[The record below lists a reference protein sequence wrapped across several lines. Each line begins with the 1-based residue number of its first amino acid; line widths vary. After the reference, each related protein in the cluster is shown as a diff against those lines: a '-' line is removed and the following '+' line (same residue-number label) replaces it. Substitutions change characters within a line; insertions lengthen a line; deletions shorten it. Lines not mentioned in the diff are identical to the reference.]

1 MDVLFQQEL
10 DVALEDIPIDIDDVE
25 WARINKWLVVLSEC
39 ALLKI
44 EGKMPMECFTASP
57 PPSKKQKVADDE
69 IDTDQE
75 GIEQL
80 RDVVSVSGV
89 NLVEEQERML
99 LLSVPKKRQAFGK
112 LVLQENQ
119 EGLVLQKIP
128 LQKKLAGIMGRC
140 GLRIGVDKDVERCL
154 SMCVEER
161 MRRIICNLIRQS
173 KQWVDCEKSRH
184 HTVST
189 SDVKQEIMILN
200 KKAGEELLEKAQK
213 LNEAKVSTNG
223 FEGVN
228 YKDKHDDG
236 HDKMRRST
244 AAANVAAL
252 AALGG
257 HDILAKWQLKA
268 DQLAR
273 EKRRGKDVN
282 HKATSTAGRTMNGNV
297 EAEKRGG
304 VEALVSAAGS
314 VVGKFGRNCRV
325 MMMPQTKVAGT
336 RSISV
341 KDVIAVLEK
350 EPQRSKSTLIYLRM
364 NTASQ

>member
-1 MDVLFQQEL
+1 MGFSPFFPNPLFPP
-10 DVALEDIPIDIDDVE
+10 VKNP
-25 WARINKWLVVLSEC
+25 NKRS
-39 ALLKI
+39 
-44 EGKMPMECFTASP
+44 ASP

-89 NLVEEQERML
+89 DLVEEQERML
-99 LLSVPKKRQAFGK
+99 LLSVPKKRQASRK

-128 LQKKLAGIMGRC
+128 LQKKLEGIMGRC

-154 SMCVEER
+154 SMCVVER
-161 MRRIICNLIRQS
+161 MRGIICNLIRQS
-173 KQWVDCEKSRH
+173 NQRVDCEKSRH
-184 HTVST
+184 YTVST

-200 KKAGEELLEKAQK
+200 KKAREELLEKAQK
-213 LNEAKVSTNG
+213 LNEAKVSSNG
-223 FEGVN
+223 FDGV
-228 YKDKHDDG
+228 KDKHDDG
-236 HDKMRRST
+236 EDKMRRST

-257 HDILAKWQLKA
+257 HDILAKWKLKA
-268 DQLAR
+268 DQLSR

-282 HKATSTAGRTMNGNV
+282 PKATSTVGRTI

-304 VEALVSAAGS
+304 VEAMVSAAGS
-314 VVGKFGRNCRV
+314 AVGKFGRNCQV
-325 MMMPQTKVAGT
+325 MMMPQTKVAST
-336 RSISV
+336 RSTSV

-350 EPQRSKSTLIYLRM
+350 EPQTSKSTLIYLLM
-364 NTASQ
+364 NTAAGE

>member
-1 MDVLFQQEL
+1 MGFSPFFPNPLFPP
-10 DVALEDIPIDIDDVE
+10 VKNP
-25 WARINKWLVVLSEC
+25 NKRR
-39 ALLKI
+39 
-44 EGKMPMECFTASP
+44 ASP

-80 RDVVSVSGV
+80 RDVVSVSGI
-89 NLVEEQERML
+89 NLVLEQESML
-99 LLSVPKKRQAFGK
+99 LLSGPKKQQASRK
-112 LVLQENQ
+112 LLLQENQ

-128 LQKKLAGIMGRC
+128 LQKKLVGIMGRC

-161 MRRIICNLIRQS
+161 MRGIICNLIRQS
-173 KQWVDCEKSRH
+173 KQRVDCEKSRH

-189 SDVKQEIMILN
+189 SDVKQEIMILS
-200 KKAGEELLEKAQK
+200 KKAREELQETAQK
-213 LNEAKVSTNG
+213 LNEAKVSTNE
-223 FEGVN
+223 FEGV
-228 YKDKHDDG
+228 KDKHDDG
-236 HDKMRRST
+236 DDKMRRST
-244 AAANVAAL
+244 SAENVGAL

-257 HDILAKWQLKA
+257 HGILAKWQLKA

-273 EKRRGKDVN
+273 EKSQGKDVN
-282 HKATSTAGRTMNGNV
+282 HKATSTAGRIMNGNV

-304 VEALVSAAGS
+304 VEALVSATGS
-314 VVGKFGRNCRV
+314 AVGKFGRNCQV
-325 MMMPQTKVAGT
+325 MMMPQTKVAST

-350 EPQRSKSTLIYLRM
+350 EPQMSKSTLIYLLM
-364 NTASQ
+364 NTASW